1 MDWFVNNIDVGV
13 DIDVDVDVGVGG
25 GFDVSNSVVVVVK
38 AADIFLSNFITDTF
52 LQSKVQIRVFDL
64 R

>member
-25 GFDVSNSVVVVVK
+25 GFDVSNNVVVVVK
-38 AADIFLSNFITDTF
+38 AADIFCQTLSPTHSF
-52 LQSKVQIRVFDL
+52 KVKFR
-64 R
+64 